1 MIARLTEAGGEK
13 SFEKKEKSDGKGI
26 LASNTD
32 EKLAAG
38 STPANSKAI
47 NLNCCS
53 ALNLTWY

>member
-13 SFEKKEKSDGKGI
+13 SFEKKEKSDCKGI

-32 EKLAAG
+32 EMLTGG
-38 STPANSKAI
+38 STLANTKEI